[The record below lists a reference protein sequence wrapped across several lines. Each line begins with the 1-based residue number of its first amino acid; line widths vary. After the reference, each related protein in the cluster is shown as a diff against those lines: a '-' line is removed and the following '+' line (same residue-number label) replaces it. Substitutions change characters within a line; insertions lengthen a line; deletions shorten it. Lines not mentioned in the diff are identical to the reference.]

1 MKKLLFLLVMFA
13 GALALFSCEKEVITP
28 YVALTGTFTNTP
40 DPSAGFWAVP
50 IPDGSTFMSPKKY
63 IVDGTSPLFGEVD
76 ETKSSL
82 EMPSPVFEPKIGG
95 FTGTCTITTVDKDGD
110 QLIYVGEYYMF
121 ADFSNKTYLRIDGG
135 TGKWKDAQGW
145 FNTTGQVN
153 PANGVN
159 TLSGT
164 GEVTQP
170 KDDNN
175 K

>member
-1 MKKLLFLLVMFA
+1 MKKLLFLSLLIA
-13 GALALFSCEKEVITP
+13 GAFAFYSCEKEVITP

-63 IVDGTSPLFGEVD
+63 IVDGTSPLFGDVD
-76 ETKSSL
+76 ETKSFL

-110 QLIYVGEYYMF
+110 KLIYVGEYYMF

-153 PANGVN
+153 PATGVN